1 MSFFGSLAVASSGM
15 QAQRLRLD
23 IISSNIANANTITTP
38 EGGPYKRKDVVFE
51 SEKFSKYLAGV
62 KVADVV
68 RDDTPPKLVYDPTN
82 PLANSKGY
90 VAYPNI
96 NPIVEMVNLLDATN
110 SYQANI
116 SAFNAAKQMAQ
127 SIIGVLNV
135 WFF

>member
-23 IISSNIANANTITTP
+23 IIASNIANVNTVTTP
-38 EGGPYKRKDVVFE
+38 EGGPYRRKDVIFE
-51 SEKFSKYLAGV
+51 SEKFSNYLTGV

-68 RDDTPPKLVYDPTN
+68 RDDTSPKLVYDPTN
-82 PLANSKGY
+82 PLADSKGY

-135 WFF
+135 

>member
-15 QAQRLRLD
+15 ESQRLRLN
-23 IISSNIANANTITTP
+23 IISSNIANANTIITP
-38 EGGPYKRKDVVFE
+38 EGGPYKRKDVIFE
-51 SEKFSKYLAGV
+51 SDRFSKYLEGV

-68 RDDTPPKLVYDPTN
+68 RDDTPPKLVYDPSN
-82 PLANSKGY
+82 PLANAKGY

-127 SIIGVLNV
+127 NTISILNV
-135 WFF
+135 